1 MLNKVTIMGRFTKE
15 PDIRYTQSGTP
26 VASFTLAV
34 DRDFSKD
41 KEADFINCSAW
52 QKTAEFIQKYFH
64 KGNMAIVAGRL
75 QVRNYEDREGNKRQ
89 STEVVAENVYFCES
103 KRDNISKAVDDS
115 PNNQYQPFG
124 EFKNVFSDEYGDG
137 SELPF

>member
-1 MLNKVTIMGRFTKE
+1 MGRFTKE

-41 KEADFINCSAW
+41 KEVDFINCSAW

-75 QVRNYEDREGNKRQ
+75 QVRNYEDKEGNKRQ
-89 STEVVAENVYFCES
+89 STEVVAESVYFGES
-103 KRDNISKAVDDS
+103 KRDNITAAVADSGFKPANGFVPVEMDD
-115 PNNQYQPFG
+115 
-124 EFKNVFSDEYGDG
+124 GD
-137 SELPF
+137 LPF

>member
-41 KEADFINCSAW
+41 KEVDFINCSAW

-75 QVRNYEDREGNKRQ
+75 QVRNYEDKEGNKRQ
-89 STEVVAENVYFCES
+89 STEVVAESVYFGES
-103 KRDNISKAVDDS
+103 KRDNITAAVADSGFKPANGFVPVEMDD
-115 PNNQYQPFG
+115 
-124 EFKNVFSDEYGDG
+124 GD
-137 SELPF
+137 LPF

>member
-26 VASFTLAV
+26 VASFTLAI

-41 KEADFINCSAW
+41 KEVDFINCSAW

-89 STEVVAENVYFCES
+89 STEVVAENVYFGES

-115 PNNQYQPFG
+115 PNNQYQPVG
-124 EFKNVFSDEYGDG
+124 EFKNVFADEYGDDG
-137 SELPF
+137 EIAF

>member
-41 KEADFINCSAW
+41 KEVDFINCSAW

-75 QVRNYEDREGNKRQ
+75 QVRNYEDKEGNKRQ
-89 STEVVAENVYFCES
+89 STEVVAENVYFGES
-103 KRDNISKAVDDS
+103 KRDNITAAVADS
-115 PNNQYQPFG
+115 G
-124 EFKNVFSDEYGDG
+124 FKPANGFVPVETPDGD
-137 SELPF
+137 LPF

>member
-75 QVRNYEDREGNKRQ
+75 QVRNYEDKEGNKRQ
-89 STEVVAENVYFCES
+89 STEVVAENVYFGES
-103 KRDNISKAVDDS
+103 KRDNITAAVADSGFKPANGFVPVEMDDGDI
-115 PNNQYQPFG
+115 PF
-124 EFKNVFSDEYGDG
+124 
-137 SELPF
+137 